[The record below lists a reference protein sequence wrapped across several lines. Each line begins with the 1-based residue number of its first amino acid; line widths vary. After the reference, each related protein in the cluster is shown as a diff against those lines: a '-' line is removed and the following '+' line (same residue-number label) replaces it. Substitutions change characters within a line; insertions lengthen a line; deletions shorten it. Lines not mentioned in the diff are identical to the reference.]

1 MKHTEKKID
10 EDLLKRYLGGTGSY
24 KDRST
29 ILSWINNPE
38 LNSKVY
44 EESYSFW
51 STTAENQHFED
62 YNEEKLLKRIHRDLK
77 FNQAVYL
84 NEPKPKTDYVGIIT
98 KIAAI
103 LLLPLVIST
112 LLLLFQNKS
121 FKNSFS
127 WVEIQAPLGTKTNFL
142 LPDGS
147 SGYLNGGSIL
157 KFPTHF
163 SGKTRNIS
171 LSGEAYF
178 NVKSNFRMPL
188 IVSAKKIEV
197 KVLGTSFNVM
207 AYSGESNVEVTL
219 VNGKVEIYER
229 INGETKFLE
238 ELEPNES
245 FTFNEQSLFGA
256 ISTTNVSEKLS
267 WVEGKLT
274 FKYEKFDD
282 VIRKINRWY
291 NVNIQIMDESLNSHI
306 YYGTFENETLEEV
319 LNLLQYTAPIRYKEF
334 QRVKKSDGSFEK
346 KKIEIYKK

>member
-1 MKHTEKKID
+1 MKHTERID
-10 EDLLKRYLGGTGSY
+10 KDLLKRYLEGTGSY

-62 YNEEKLLKRIHRDLK
+62 YNEEDLLQGIHRDIK
-77 FNQAVYL
+77 FNQEVYL
-84 NEPKPKTDYVGIIT
+84 NELKPKTNYIGIIT
-98 KIAAI
+98 KVAAI
-103 LLLPLVIST
+103 LLFPLIIST

-121 FKNSFS
+121 FKNSIS
-127 WVEIQAPLGTKTNFL
+127 WVEIQSPVGTKTNFL

-147 SGYLNGGSIL
+147 SGYLNGGSLL

-178 NVKSNFRMPL
+178 NVKSNLRKPL

-197 KVLGTSFNVM
+197 KVVGTSFNVM
-207 AYSGESNVEVTL
+207 AYSDEPKVEVTL
-219 VNGKVEIYER
+219 VDGIVEIYER
-229 INGETKFLE
+229 MDGKNKFLE
-238 ELEPNES
+238 ELESNES
-245 FTFNEQSLFGA
+245 FTFNEQSSFGV

-267 WVEGKLT
+267 WVEGKLK

-319 LNLLQYTAPIRYKEF
+319 LNLLQYTAPIKFKEF

-346 KKIEIYKK
+346 RKIEIYKK